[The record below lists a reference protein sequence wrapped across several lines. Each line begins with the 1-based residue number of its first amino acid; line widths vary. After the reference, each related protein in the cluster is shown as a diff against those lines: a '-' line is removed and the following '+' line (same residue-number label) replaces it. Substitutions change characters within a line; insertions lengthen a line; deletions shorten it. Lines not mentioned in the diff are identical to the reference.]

1 MSFFRFARHT
11 WTLFRKDVSI
21 VVFRQWAPTFL
32 RALALPIAYMFFIA
46 YCRNFFLP
54 PSEYGIGSPNPIRDL
69 FTEVFN
75 SPTDLGGRNRVV
87 FVDSGFSG
95 GDIEDLIS
103 LLADPLR
110 DSGADVRIVSD
121 EDEIFDICPSSLTG
135 LSRCFGAATFHASPT
150 EGPGDVWSYTA
161 RMDAGLG
168 ASVYVQQDDND
179 AQKFVLPFIHAIDAG
194 IATLSGSTDFPPAR
208 DMAEYPFTYETRQER
223 DDDIHEFFMRA
234 LTNYLA
240 VSLFIGMCGI
250 TYHLPGHFASE
261 RELGLSSLID
271 AMLYA
276 KHRVHAMLV
285 RLVSVYLSFSAIYM
299 PAWIA
304 MGVIVSQL
312 IFTHTDASI
321 VVFFHILTGF
331 ALTGY
336 SISVASCFRKSQ
348 LSGTTALLLGLV
360 LAIMAQFMPW
370 NDSAHGLLGALF
382 PSFAYTS
389 FMIQLARYE
398 VRLRGINLNANLPYS
413 SSGFTGYLYFIFMAI
428 HIMLHPILAA
438 IVQWLSYGTSLR
450 AHGDLGSD
458 SSDVGLKIL
467 NVSKTFRPFSW
478 HSVFRPKDASIKA
491 VDNLSLSL
499 AHGHIVALLGA
510 NGSGKSTTLANVAGT
525 QNPTHG
531 RIERDRSTGLGFCP
545 QQNVL
550 WDQLSVMEHIKIF
563 SALKARSKPESK
575 AQIKELVAACDLE
588 GKVGAKSKALSGGQK
603 RKLQLAMAFV
613 GGSQVCCV
621 DEVTSGLDPLSRRKI
636 WHILLS
642 ERGRRTL
649 LLTTHALD
657 EADALADQVAIM
669 SKGKLIV
676 QGSAPELKHR
686 YGGGY
691 RILSSETQPQS
702 MREAQCIENANGQL
716 VYTAASSAEACEIA
730 KRLRRDG
737 VKELYLAGPSI
748 EDVFLEVSQ
757 EFRDEIS
764 ESPNTASSQSS
775 DKESPAYQQSETPL
789 PTKALNIASGRGTS
803 LFRQTWIL
811 FRKRLLILG
820 RNWLPYLCAVVIPI
834 ATGGLTTMFLSGFER
849 LLCSRGELANNPRV
863 LSLLTLE
870 AFWGILVP
878 VGPPT
883 AFQPTSLPADYL
895 QFVDRLRVQ
904 NTFGEFN
911 NYIADNFRDVV
922 PGGLYLDYNG
932 EAAGVIPA
940 PLLAY
945 RINGNLGY
953 SALAKTVMDSYL
965 MNTTIDAD
973 FSTFALPFIGST
985 GDSLQLVIYT
995 GLAMS
1000 AYIGFFALY
1009 PTFERRSNIRALHYS
1024 NGLRPAPLWLAY
1036 GLFDAFFVALVAII
1050 TTSIFTSM
1058 ADVWFAPSYLGVV
1071 FFLFGIASIYL
1082 AYIISL
1088 FATTQ
1093 LAAFAFV
1100 AGGQAIFLLIYF
1112 LLYLVL
1118 LTFADAESLQTNLN
1132 TLQYTLGLISPSGNL
1147 LRVLL
1152 VSLNQSQVLCR
1163 GRSIVSY
1170 PGDFDAYGCPILYLT
1185 LQAICFYIFLVWHDN
1200 GKPFPLL
1207 SIFQRNKEL
1216 ATHDDESAIKSIPFD
1231 VRDETARVQNSDD
1244 KLKVLHLEKIFNRYK
1259 AVDDVTFGVG
1269 AGEKLALLGPNGA
1282 GKTTT
1287 LSLIRGDLR
1296 PSSRISDVLIS
1307 GLSIRKDQ
1315 LAARRLLG
1323 VCPQFNTMDL
1333 MTVHEHLA
1341 FYARA
1346 RGVPDI
1352 HSNVA
1357 KVMEAVGLTPY
1368 KKRMTGKLS
1377 GGNQRKLSLATAI
1390 IGNPTVLLLDEPS
1403 TGMDAVA
1410 MRVMWK
1416 AVRAI
1421 CAGRAIII
1429 TTHSME
1435 EASTL
1440 SDRTAI
1446 VDQRLLTIDTTS
1458 ELTKRHG
1465 AGFYHVHIVLANG
1478 PASTPEEMQKVRD
1491 WVARSFQ
1498 GATMHDRLFPDSRG
1512 QLRFQITTTANQVP
1526 ILPSNKPSSSSAESA
1541 SADNELEKSGTDT
1554 DSIGIALTTTD
1565 NDPVKTAA
1573 SDQLITMLDT
1583 LESAKER
1590 LGIGYYTIGQ
1600 ATLEDVFL
1608 DVISRNRAL

>member
-1 MSFFRFARHT
+1 M
-11 WTLFRKDVSI
+11 
-21 VVFRQWAPTFL
+21 
-32 RALALPIAYMFFIA
+32 
-46 YCRNFFLP
+46 
-54 PSEYGIGSPNPIRDL
+54 RDL
-69 FTEVFN
+69 FTDVFD
-75 SPTDLGGRNRVV
+75 SSTDLGGRNRVV
-87 FVDSGFSG
+87 FVDSGFKG
-95 GDIEDLIS
+95 GDIEALITS
-103 LLADPLR
+103 LADPLR
-110 DSGADVRIVSD
+110 NAGADVRVVSD

-135 LSRCFGAATFHASPT
+135 MSRCFGAATFRASPT
-150 EGPGDVWSYTA
+150 EGSGGVWRYTA

-168 ASVYVQQDDND
+168 ASVYVGRDDND

-194 IATLSGSTDFPPAR
+194 IASLSGNDFPAAQN
-208 DMAEYPFTYETRQER
+208 MAEYPFTYETRQER
-223 DDDIHEFFMRA
+223 DDEIHSFFMRA

-240 VSLFIGMCGI
+240 VTLFIGMCGI

-276 KHRVHAMLV
+276 KYWVHPMLV
-285 RLVSVYLSFSAIYM
+285 RLVSVYLSFASIYL

-304 MGVIVSQL
+304 MGIIVSRL
-312 IFTHTDASI
+312 IFTHTEPSI

-331 ALTGY
+331 ALAGY
-336 SISVASCFRKSQ
+336 SIFIASFFKKAQ
-348 LSGTTALLLGLV
+348 LSGTTALILGLV

-370 NDSAHGLLGALF
+370 SSSAHGLLGGLF

-389 FMIQLARYE
+389 FMIQLADYE
-398 VRLRGINLNANLPYS
+398 VSLRGIDLDRIMRYS
-413 SSGFTGYLYFIFMAI
+413 SSGEFPGYLYFVFIAI
-428 HIMLHPILAA
+428 HIVIHPILAA
-438 IVQWLSYGTSLR
+438 VVQWISYGTSR
-450 AHGDLGSD
+450 RGHGDLGSD
-458 SSDVGLKIL
+458 SKDLGLKIDHL
-467 NVSKTFRPFSW
+467 SKTFRPLTW
-478 HSVFRPKDASIKA
+478 HSIFRPKNTIIKA
-491 VDNLSLSL
+491 VDDLSLSID
-499 AHGHIVALLGA
+499 HGHIVALLGA

-525 QNPTHG
+525 QNPSHG

-545 QQNVL
+545 QHNVL
-550 WDQLSVMEHIKIF
+550 WDQLSVMEHIQIF
-563 SALKARSKPESK
+563 AALKARSKLETKS
-575 AQIKELVAACDLE
+575 QIDELVAACDLE
-588 GKVGAKSKALSGGQK
+588 DKVKAKSKTLSGGQK

-621 DEVTSGLDPLSRRKI
+621 DEVTSGLDPLSRRKM

-642 ERGRRTL
+642 EKGRRTL

-657 EADALADQVAIM
+657 EADALADQIAIM

-676 QGSAPELKHR
+676 QGSAPELKQR

-691 RILSSETQPQS
+691 RIMSSEPEPQPMQQIKPT
-702 MREAQCIENANGQL
+702 ETANAQLA
-716 VYTAASSAEACEIA
+716 YSAASSAEACEIA
-730 KRLRRDG
+730 KRLRNDG
-737 VKELYLAGPSI
+737 VGELHLAGPSI

-757 EFRDEIS
+757 EYTEEIADS
-764 ESPNTASSQSS
+764 LPTASTQADEKDLPTFQSS
-775 DKESPAYQQSETPL
+775 ETAIHE
-789 PTKALNIASGRGTS
+789 KALNIDTGRGTS

-811 FRKRLLILG
+811 FRKRLLIFS
-820 RNWLPYLCAVVIPI
+820 RNWLPYFFAVVVPI
-834 ATGGLTTMFLSGFER
+834 ATGGLTTMFLSGFTR
-849 LLCSRGELANNPRV
+849 LLCSRGELANNPR
-863 LSLLTLE
+863 
-870 AFWGILVP
+870 IL
-878 VGPPT
+878 
-883 AFQPTSLPADYL
+883 SLPALEAYWGVL
-895 QFVDRLRVQ
+895 VPFGPPAAFSLSSLPAEYAAFADRIKIQ
-904 NTFGEFN
+904 GSFEDFN
-911 NYIADNFRDVV
+911 NYVADNFRDVV

-932 EAAGVIPA
+932 EAAGITPA

-953 SALAKTVMDSYL
+953 SALAKNVMDSYL
-965 MNTTIDAD
+965 MNTTINAD

-1036 GLFDAFFVALVAII
+1036 GLFDAIFVAIVAIV
-1050 TTSIFTSM
+1050 TTSLFI
-1058 ADVWFAPSYLGVV
+1058 SY
-1071 FFLFGIASIYL
+1071 A
-1082 AYIISL
+1082 
-1088 FATTQ
+1088 
-1093 LAAFAFV
+1093 
-1100 AGGQAIFLLIYF
+1100 
-1112 LLYLVL
+1112 
-1118 LTFADAESLQTNLN
+1118 
-1132 TLQYTLGLISPSGNL
+1132 LGLISPSGNL

-1163 GRSIVSY
+1163 GRSLVSY

-1185 LQAICFYIFLVWHDN
+1185 LQAICFYIFLVWYDN

-1207 SIFQRNKEL
+1207 SILGRKDEPT
-1216 ATHDDESAIKSIPFD
+1216 APDDENEIKTVPYD
-1231 VRDETARVQNSDD
+1231 VRDETARAENSDD
-1244 KLKVLHLEKIFNRYK
+1244 KLKVLHIDKIFKRYK
-1259 AVDDVTFGVG
+1259 AVDNVTFGVG

-1296 PSSRISDVLIS
+1296 PSSRTSDVQIS
-1307 GLSIRKDQ
+1307 GLSIRKNQ
-1315 LAARRLLG
+1315 IAARRLLG

-1341 FYARA
+1341 FYARV
-1346 RGVPDI
+1346 RGVPNT
-1352 HSNVA
+1352 HSNVI
-1357 KVMEAVGLTPY
+1357 KVMDAVGLAPY
-1368 KKRMTGKLS
+1368 KKRMTSKLS

-1390 IGNPTVLLLDEPS
+1390 IGNPSVLLLDEPS

-1458 ELTKRHG
+1458 ELTRRHG
-1465 AGFYHVHIVLANG
+1465 GGVYHVHIVLANG
-1478 PASTPEEMQKVRD
+1478 PASTTEEMQTVRE
-1491 WVARSFQ
+1491 WVADSFK
-1498 GATMHDRLFPDSRG
+1498 GAIVHDRLFPDSRG
-1512 QLRFQITTTANQVP
+1512 QLRFQIVTATNV
-1526 ILPSNKPSSSSAESA
+1526 PSSMSGSEPSSTTSEPTETEVKHCE
-1541 SADNELEKSGTDT
+1541 DD
-1554 DSIGIALTTTD
+1554 GIAIAPPTGEVTGNT
-1565 NDPVKTAA
+1565 A
-1573 SDQLITMLDT
+1573 SDQLIAMLDT
-1583 LESAKER
+1583 LEAAKER

>member
-21 VVFRQWAPTFL
+21 VVLRQWAPTFL

-46 YCRNFFLP
+46 YCRTFFLP

-69 FTEVFN
+69 STEVFA
-75 SPTDLGGRNRVV
+75 SSTDLGGRNIVV

-95 GDIEDLIS
+95 GDIEELIS

-110 DSGADVRIVSD
+110 DAGADVRIVSD

-135 LSRCFGAATFHASPT
+135 LSRCFGAATFRASPT
-150 EGPGDVWSYTA
+150 EGLGGVWSYTA

-168 ASVYVQQDDND
+168 TSVYVDRDDND

-194 IATLSGSTDFPPAR
+194 IATLSGSTDFPAAQN
-208 DMAEYPFTYETRQER
+208 MAEYPFTYETRQER
-223 DDDIHEFFMRA
+223 DDEIHEFFMRA

-285 RLVSVYLSFSAIYM
+285 RLASVYISFAAIYM

-336 SISVASCFRKSQ
+336 STSVASCFRKAQ

-370 NDSAHGLLGALF
+370 DDTAHGVLGALF

-389 FMIQLARYE
+389 FIIQLAGYE

-413 SSGFTGYLYFIFMAI
+413 SSGFMGYFYFVFLAI
-428 HIMLHPILAA
+428 HIVLHPILAA
-438 IVQWLSYGTSLR
+438 IVQWLFYGTSLR
-450 AHGDLGSD
+450 AHGDLGPD
-458 SSDVGLKIL
+458 NNGLGLNIL
-467 NVSKTFRPFSW
+467 NVSKTFRSFSW
-478 HSVFRPKDASIKA
+478 RSIFRPKDTIIKA

-525 QNPTHG
+525 QNPSQG

-550 WDQLSVMEHIKIF
+550 WDQLSVIEHINIF

-575 AQIKELVAACDLE
+575 GQIKELVAACDLE
-588 GKVGAKSKALSGGQK
+588 GKMGAKSKTLSGGQK

-691 RILSSETQPQS
+691 RIMSSERHPQS
-702 MREAQCIENANGQL
+702 MPEVPCIENANGQL
-716 VYTAASSAEACEIA
+716 VYTAVSSAEACEVA
-730 KRLRRDG
+730 KRLRMEG
-737 VKELYLAGPSI
+737 VNELYLAGPSI
-748 EDVFLEVSQ
+748 EDVFLEVSH

-764 ESPNTASSQSS
+764 EPQNTSSFQSS
-775 DKESPAYQQSETPL
+775 EKESPPFQLSDTSL
-789 PTKALNIASGRGTS
+789 PTKALGIASGKGTS
-803 LFRQTWIL
+803 LFKQTWIL

-820 RNWLPYLCAVVIPI
+820 RNWLPYLCAVIIPI

-863 LSLLTLE
+863 LSLLSLE

-878 VGPPT
+878 VGPPA

-904 NTFGEFN
+904 NSLGEFN

-932 EAAGVIPA
+932 EAAGVTPA

-1036 GLFDAFFVALVAII
+1036 LVMI
-1050 TTSIFTSM
+1050 
-1058 ADVWFAPSYLGVV
+1058 
-1071 FFLFGIASIYL
+1071 
-1082 AYIISL
+1082 
-1088 FATTQ
+1088 
-1093 LAAFAFV
+1093 
-1100 AGGQAIFLLIYF
+1100 
-1112 LLYLVL
+1112 
-1118 LTFADAESLQTNLN
+1118 TFADAESLQTNLN
-1132 TLQYTLGLISPSGNL
+1132 TLQYTLGLVSPSGNL
-1147 LRVLL
+1147 FRVLL

-1163 GRSIVSY
+1163 GRSIISY

-1200 GKPFPLL
+1200 GKPFPLR
-1207 SIFQRNKEL
+1207 SVFRRNKEL
-1216 ATHDDESAIKSIPFD
+1216 AAPDDESAIKSVPLD
-1231 VRDETARVQNSDD
+1231 VRDETARVEDSDD
-1244 KLKVLHLEKIFNRYK
+1244 KLKVLHLEKIFKRYK
-1259 AVDDVTFGVG
+1259 AVDNVTFGVG

-1296 PSSRISDVLIS
+1296 PSSRMSDVLIS

-1368 KKRMTGKLS
+1368 RKRMTGKLS

-1390 IGNPTVLLLDEPS
+1390 IGNPSVLLLDEPS

-1435 EASTL
+1435 EATTL

-1478 PASTPEEMQKVRD
+1478 SASTAEEMQKVRD
-1491 WVARSFQ
+1491 WVASSFK

-1512 QLRFQITTTANQVP
+1512 QLRFQITTAANHVP
-1526 ILPSNKPSSSSAESA
+1526 IGVASSEPSSTLSAEIA
-1541 SADNELEKSGTDT
+1541 STDEALEKPGADT
-1554 DSIGIALTTTD
+1554 IGIALTTTD
-1565 NDPVKTAA
+1565 NTGVKTAA

>member
-1 MSFFRFARHT
+1 
-11 WTLFRKDVSI
+11 
-21 VVFRQWAPTFL
+21 
-32 RALALPIAYMFFIA
+32 MFFVA
-46 YCRNFFLP
+46 YCRTFFLP

-69 FTEVFN
+69 FTDVFN

-87 FVDSGFSG
+87 FVDSGFTG
-95 GDIEDLIS
+95 GDIEALIS
-103 LLADPLR
+103 LLANPLR
-110 DSGADVRIVSD
+110 EAGADVRVISD
-121 EDEIFDICPSSLTG
+121 EDELFDICPSSLTG
-135 LSRCFGAATFHASPT
+135 LSRCFGAATFRASPT
-150 EGPGDVWSYTA
+150 EGPGGVWTYTA

-168 ASVYVQQDDND
+168 ASVYVDQSDND

-194 IATLSGSTDFPPAR
+194 IASLSGNTDFPVAG

-223 DDDIHEFFMRA
+223 DDEIHRFFMSA

-250 TYHLPGHFASE
+250 TYHLPGHVASE

-271 AMLYA
+271 AMLYSR
-276 KHRVHAMLV
+276 HRVHALLV
-285 RLVSVYLSFSAIYM
+285 RLISVYFSFASIYM

-304 MGVIVSQL
+304 LGVIVSQL
-312 IFTHTDASI
+312 IFTHTIPSI

-336 SISVASCFRKSQ
+336 SISIASCFRKAQ

-370 NDSAHGLLGALF
+370 DDIAHGILGALF

-389 FMIQLARYE
+389 FMIQIARSE
-398 VRLRGINLNANLPYS
+398 VQLRGIDLDTERLYS
-413 SSGFTGYLYFIFMAI
+413 SWGFQGYLYFVFMAI
-428 HIMLHPILAA
+428 NIALHPILAA
-438 IVQWLSYGTSLR
+438 IVQWLKYGTSLH

-458 SSDVGLKIL
+458 SNDVGLKISNL
-467 NVSKTFRPFSW
+467 SKTFRIGFWRSIF
-478 HSVFRPKDASIKA
+478 HAENTSIKA
-491 VDNLSLSL
+491 VDGLSLSL
-499 AHGHIVALLGA
+499 THGHIVALLGA
-510 NGSGKSTTLANVAGT
+510 NGSGKSTTLANIAGT
-525 QNPTHG
+525 QNPSQG

-550 WDQLSVMEHIKIF
+550 WDHLSVMEHIKIF
-563 SALKARSKPESK
+563 SALKARSKRESM
-575 AQIKELVAACDLE
+575 AQIKELVAACDLDE
-588 GKVGAKSKALSGGQK
+588 KERAKSKTLSGGQK

-691 RILSSETQPQS
+691 RIVSSNTHHQS
-702 MREAQCIENANGQL
+702 AREGQGNEYANGHP
-716 VYTAASSAEACEIA
+716 VHRAASSAEACEVA
-730 KRLRRDG
+730 KRLRGDG
-737 VKELYLAGPSI
+737 ADELSFTGPSI

-757 EFRDEIS
+757 EFRDEIM
-764 ESPNTASSQSS
+764 ESQDTASSQSHEK
-775 DKESPAYQQSETPL
+775 DHPTPQPSEASL
-789 PTKALNIASGRGTS
+789 PTKALDIASGNGTS
-803 LFRQTWIL
+803 LFKQTWIL
-811 FRKRLLILG
+811 FRKRLLILS
-820 RNWLPYLCAVVIPI
+820 RNWLPYLCAVVIPV
-834 ATGGLTTMFLSGFER
+834 ATGGLTTMFLAGFQR

-870 AFWGILVP
+870 RFWGILVP
-878 VGPPT
+878 VGPPS
-883 AFQPTSLPADYL
+883 AFQPSSMPATYVP
-895 QFVDRLRVQ
+895 FVDRLIIQ
-904 NTFGEFN
+904 DSLGDFN
-911 NYIADNFRDVV
+911 NYIADNFRNVV
-922 PGGLYLDYNG
+922 PGGLYLDYTG
-932 EAAGVIPA
+932 EAAGVASA

-953 SALAKTVMDSYL
+953 AALAKTVMDSYL
-965 MNTTIDAD
+965 MNTTIDAN

-1050 TTSIFTSM
+1050 TTSIFTSDQV
-1058 ADVWFAPSYLGVV
+1058 ADVWFAPSYLGLV
-1071 FFLFGIASIYL
+1071 FFLFGIASMYL

-1100 AGGQAIFLLIYF
+1100 AGGQAVFLLIYF

-1118 LTFADAESLQTNLN
+1118 ITFADAESLQTNLKA
-1132 TLQYTLGLISPSGNL
+1132 LQYTLGLVSPSGNL

-1152 VSLNQSQVLCR
+1152 VSQNQSQVLCR
-1163 GRSIVSY
+1163 GQSIVSY

-1200 GKPFPLL
+1200 GKPFHFL
-1207 SIFQRNKEL
+1207 SILRWNKE
-1216 ATHDDESAIKSIPFD
+1216 TPVHDDEKEIKNIPFD
-1231 VRDETARVQNSDD
+1231 VRDEMARVEDSND
-1244 KLKVLHLEKIFNRYK
+1244 KLRVLHLEKMFKRYK

-1296 PSSRISDVLIS
+1296 PSSRTSDVHIS
-1307 GLSIRKDQ
+1307 GLSVRKDQ

-1333 MTVHEHLA
+1333 MTVHEHLS

-1346 RGVPDI
+1346 R
-1352 HSNVA
+1352 
-1357 KVMEAVGLTPY
+1357 
-1368 KKRMTGKLS
+1368 
-1377 GGNQRKLSLATAI
+1377 
-1390 IGNPTVLLLDEPS
+1390 
-1403 TGMDAVA
+1403 
-1410 MRVMWK
+1410 
-1416 AVRAI
+1416 
-1421 CAGRAIII
+1421 
-1429 TTHSME
+1429 
-1435 EASTL
+1435 
-1440 SDRTAI
+1440 
-1446 VDQRLLTIDTTS
+1446 
-1458 ELTKRHG
+1458 
-1465 AGFYHVHIVLANG
+1465 
-1478 PASTPEEMQKVRD
+1478 
-1491 WVARSFQ
+1491 
-1498 GATMHDRLFPDSRG
+1498 
-1512 QLRFQITTTANQVP
+1512 
-1526 ILPSNKPSSSSAESA
+1526 
-1541 SADNELEKSGTDT
+1541 
-1554 DSIGIALTTTD
+1554 
-1565 NDPVKTAA
+1565 
-1573 SDQLITMLDT
+1573 
-1583 LESAKER
+1583 
-1590 LGIGYYTIGQ
+1590 
-1600 ATLEDVFL
+1600 
-1608 DVISRNRAL
+1608 

>member
-1 MSFFRFARHT
+1 M
-11 WTLFRKDVSI
+11 
-21 VVFRQWAPTFL
+21 
-32 RALALPIAYMFFIA
+32 
-46 YCRNFFLP
+46 
-54 PSEYGIGSPNPIRDL
+54 RDL
-69 FTEVFN
+69 FTEVFD
-75 SPTDLGGRNRVV
+75 SSTDLGGRNRVV
-87 FVDSGFSG
+87 FVDSGFKG
-95 GDIEDLIS
+95 GDIEALIKS
-103 LLADPLR
+103 LADPLR
-110 DSGADVRIVSD
+110 NAGADVRVVSD

-135 LSRCFGAATFHASPT
+135 LSGCFGAATFRASPT
-150 EGPGDVWSYTA
+150 EGSGGVWRYTA

-168 ASVYVQQDDND
+168 ASVYVGRDDND

-194 IATLSGSTDFPPAR
+194 IASLSGNDFPAAQN
-208 DMAEYPFTYETRQER
+208 MAEYPFTYETRQER
-223 DDDIHEFFMRA
+223 ADDIHSFFMRA

-240 VSLFIGMCGI
+240 VALFIGMCGI

-276 KHRVHAMLV
+276 KYWVHPMLV
-285 RLVSVYLSFSAIYM
+285 RLVSVYLSFASIYL

-304 MGVIVSQL
+304 MGIIVSRL
-312 IFTHTDASI
+312 IFTHTEPSI

-331 ALTGY
+331 ALAGY
-336 SISVASCFRKSQ
+336 SIFIASFFKKAQ
-348 LSGTTALLLGLV
+348 LSGTTALILGLV
-360 LAIMAQFMPW
+360 LAIVAQFMPW
-370 NDSAHGLLGALF
+370 SSSAHGLLGGLF

-389 FMIQLARYE
+389 FMIQLADYE
-398 VRLRGINLNANLPYS
+398 VSLRGIDLDRIMRYS
-413 SSGFTGYLYFIFMAI
+413 SSGEFPGYLYFVFIAI
-428 HIMLHPILAA
+428 HIVIHPILAA
-438 IVQWLSYGTSLR
+438 MVQWISYGTSLR

-458 SSDVGLKIL
+458 SKDLGLKIDHL
-467 NVSKTFRPFSW
+467 SKTFRPLTW
-478 HSVFRPKDASIKA
+478 HSIFRPKDTVIKA
-491 VDNLSLSL
+491 VDDLSLSI

-525 QNPTHG
+525 QNPSQG

-545 QQNVL
+545 QHNVL

-563 SALKARSKPESK
+563 AALKARSKLESK
-575 AQIKELVAACDLE
+575 PQIDELVAACDLE
-588 GKVGAKSKALSGGQK
+588 EKVNAKSETLSGGQK

-642 ERGRRTL
+642 EKGRRTL
-649 LLTTHALD
+649 VLTTHALD
-657 EADALADQVAIM
+657 EADALADQIAIM

-676 QGSAPELKHR
+676 QGSAPELKQR

-691 RILSSETQPQS
+691 RIMSSEPKPQPMQQIQS
-702 MREAQCIENANGQL
+702 TETANAQLA
-716 VYTAASSAEACEIA
+716 YSAASSAEACEIA
-730 KRLRRDG
+730 KRLRNDG
-737 VKELYLAGPSI
+737 VGELHLAGPSI
-748 EDVFLEVSQ
+748 EDIFLEVSQ
-757 EFRDEIS
+757 EYTEEIADS
-764 ESPNTASSQSS
+764 LTTASTQA
-775 DKESPAYQQSETPL
+775 DEKDLPTFQPSETAIHE
-789 PTKALNIASGRGTS
+789 KALNIDSGRGTS

-811 FRKRLLILG
+811 FRKRLLIFR
-820 RNWLPYLCAVVIPI
+820 RNWLPYFSAVVVPI
-834 ATGGLTTMFLSGFER
+834 ATGGLTTMFLSGFTR
-849 LLCSRGELANNPRV
+849 LLCSRGELANNPR
-863 LSLLTLE
+863 
-870 AFWGILVP
+870 IL
-878 VGPPT
+878 
-883 AFQPTSLPADYL
+883 SLPALEAYWGVL
-895 QFVDRLRVQ
+895 VPFGPPAAFSLSSLPAEYAAFADRIRIQ
-904 NTFGEFN
+904 GSFEDFN
-911 NYIADNFRDVV
+911 NYVADNFRDVV

-932 EAAGVIPA
+932 EAAGISPA

-953 SALAKTVMDSYL
+953 SALAKNVMDSYL
-965 MNTTIDAD
+965 MNTTINAD

-1036 GLFDAFFVALVAII
+1036 GLFDAIFVAIVAIV
-1050 TTSIFTSM
+1050 TTSLFISM
-1058 ADVWFAPSYLGVV
+1058 ADVWFAPSYLGVS
-1071 FFLFGIASIYL
+1071 FFLFGVASIYL

-1088 FATTQ
+1088 FATSQ
-1093 LAAFAFV
+1093 LAAFAFA
-1100 AGGQAIFLLIYF
+1100 AGGQAVLLLIYF

-1118 LTFADAESLQTNLN
+1118 IAFADAKSLQSNLS
-1132 TLQYTLGLISPSGNL
+1132 TLQYTLGLISPSGSL

-1163 GRSIVSY
+1163 GRSLVSY

-1185 LQAICFYIFLVWHDN
+1185 VQAICFYIFLVWYDN
-1200 GKPFPLL
+1200 GKPLPLL
-1207 SIFQRNKEL
+1207 SILGRKNEPT
-1216 ATHDDESAIKSIPFD
+1216 APDDENEIKTVPYD
-1231 VRDETARVQNSDD
+1231 VRDETARAENSDD
-1244 KLKVLHLEKIFNRYK
+1244 KLKVLHIDKIFKRYK
-1259 AVDDVTFGVG
+1259 AVDNVTFGVG

-1296 PSSRISDVLIS
+1296 PSSRTSDVQIS
-1307 GLSIRKDQ
+1307 GLSIRKNQ
-1315 LAARRLLG
+1315 IAARRLLG

-1346 RGVPDI
+1346 RGVPNI
-1352 HSNVA
+1352 HSNVI
-1357 KVMEAVGLTPY
+1357 KVMDAVGLTPY
-1368 KKRMTGKLS
+1368 KKRMTSKLS

-1390 IGNPTVLLLDEPS
+1390 IGNPSVLLLDEPS

-1458 ELTKRHG
+1458 ELTRRHG
-1465 AGFYHVHIVLANG
+1465 GGVYHVHIVLANG
-1478 PASTPEEMQKVRD
+1478 PASTTEEMQTVRE
-1491 WVARSFQ
+1491 WVADSFK
-1498 GATMHDRLFPDSRG
+1498 GAIVHDRLFPDSRG
-1512 QLRFQITTTANQVP
+1512 QLRFQTITATNG
-1526 ILPSNKPSSSSAESA
+1526 PSGISGSEPSSTTSEPTE
-1541 SADNELEKSGTDT
+1541 NEIKQCED
-1554 DSIGIALTTTD
+1554 DGIA
-1565 NDPVKTAA
+1565 TAPPTGEVTGNTA
-1573 SDQLITMLDT
+1573 SDQLIAMLDT
-1583 LESAKER
+1583 LEAAKER

>member
-21 VVFRQWAPTFL
+21 VVLRQWAPTFL

-46 YCRNFFLP
+46 YCRTFFLP

-69 FTEVFN
+69 STEVFA
-75 SPTDLGGRNRVV
+75 SSTDLGGRNIVV

-95 GDIEDLIS
+95 GDIEELIF

-110 DSGADVRIVSD
+110 DAGADVRIVSD

-135 LSRCFGAATFHASPT
+135 LSRCFGAATFRASPT
-150 EGPGDVWSYTA
+150 EGVGGVWRYTA

-168 ASVYVQQDDND
+168 RSVYVDRDDND

-194 IATLSGSTDFPPAR
+194 IATLSGSTDFPAAQN
-208 DMAEYPFTYETRQER
+208 MAEYPFTYETRQER
-223 DDDIHEFFMRA
+223 DDEIHEFFMRA

-285 RLVSVYLSFSAIYM
+285 RLASVYISFAAIYM
-299 PAWIA
+299 LAWIA

-312 IFTHTDASI
+312 IFTHTNASI

-336 SISVASCFRKSQ
+336 SISVASCFRKAQ

-370 NDSAHGLLGALF
+370 DDTAHGVLGALF

-389 FMIQLARYE
+389 FMIQLAGYE
-398 VRLRGINLNANLPYS
+398 VRLRGINLNASLPYS
-413 SSGFTGYLYFIFMAI
+413 SSGFTGYLYFVFLAI
-428 HIMLHPILAA
+428 HIVLHSILAA
-438 IVQWLSYGTSLR
+438 IVQWLFYGTSLR
-450 AHGDLGSD
+450 AHGDLGPD
-458 SSDVGLKIL
+458 NNGLGLNIL
-467 NVSKTFRPFSW
+467 NVSKTFHPFSW
-478 HSVFRPKDASIKA
+478 RSILRPKDTIIKA

-525 QNPTHG
+525 QNPSQG

-550 WDQLSVMEHIKIF
+550 WDQLSVIEHINIF
-563 SALKARSKPESK
+563 SALKARSKPETK
-575 AQIKELVAACDLE
+575 GQIKELVAACDLE
-588 GKVGAKSKALSGGQK
+588 GKMGAKSKTLSGGQK

-691 RILSSETQPQS
+691 RIMSSERHPQS
-702 MREAQCIENANGQL
+702 MREVPCIENANGQL
-716 VYTAASSAEACEIA
+716 VYTAVSSAEACEVA
-730 KRLRRDG
+730 KRLRMEG
-737 VKELYLAGPSI
+737 VNELYLAGPSI

-764 ESPNTASSQSS
+764 EPQNTSASQSS
-775 DKESPAYQQSETPL
+775 EKESPQFQLSDTSL
-789 PTKALNIASGRGTS
+789 PTKALDIASGKGTS
-803 LFRQTWIL
+803 LFKQTWIL

-834 ATGGLTTMFLSGFER
+834 ATGGLATMFLSGFER

-863 LSLLTLE
+863 LSLLSLE

-878 VGPPT
+878 VGPPA

-904 NTFGEFN
+904 NSLGEFK

-932 EAAGVIPA
+932 EAAGVTPA

-1036 GLFDAFFVALVAII
+1036 LVMI
-1050 TTSIFTSM
+1050 
-1058 ADVWFAPSYLGVV
+1058 
-1071 FFLFGIASIYL
+1071 
-1082 AYIISL
+1082 
-1088 FATTQ
+1088 
-1093 LAAFAFV
+1093 
-1100 AGGQAIFLLIYF
+1100 
-1112 LLYLVL
+1112 
-1118 LTFADAESLQTNLN
+1118 TFADAESLQTNLN
-1132 TLQYTLGLISPSGNL
+1132 TLQYTLGLVSPSGNL
-1147 LRVLL
+1147 FRVLL

-1163 GRSIVSY
+1163 ARSIISY

-1200 GKPFPLL
+1200 GKPFPLR
-1207 SIFQRNKEL
+1207 SVFRRNKEL
-1216 ATHDDESAIKSIPFD
+1216 ATPDDESAIKDVPLD
-1231 VRDETARVQNSDD
+1231 VRDETARVGNSDD
-1244 KLKVLHLEKIFNRYK
+1244 KLKVLHLEKIFKRYK
-1259 AVDDVTFGVG
+1259 AVDNVTFGVG

-1296 PSSRISDVLIS
+1296 PSSRMSDVLIS

-1352 HSNVA
+1352 YFNVA
-1357 KVMEAVGLTPY
+1357 KVMEAVGLTTY
-1368 KKRMTGKLS
+1368 RKRMTGKLS

-1390 IGNPTVLLLDEPS
+1390 IGNPSVLLLDEPS

-1435 EASTL
+1435 EATTL

-1478 PASTPEEMQKVRD
+1478 SASTAEEMRKVRD
-1491 WVARSFQ
+1491 WVASSFK
-1498 GATMHDRLFPDSRG
+1498 GATIHDRLFPESRG
-1512 QLRFQITTTANQVP
+1512 QLRFQITTAANHVP
-1526 ILPSNKPSSSSAESA
+1526 IGVASSEPSSTLSAEFA
-1541 SADNELEKSGTDT
+1541 STDEALEKPGA
-1554 DSIGIALTTTD
+1554 DSIGVALTTTD
-1565 NDPVKTAA
+1565 NTGVKSAA